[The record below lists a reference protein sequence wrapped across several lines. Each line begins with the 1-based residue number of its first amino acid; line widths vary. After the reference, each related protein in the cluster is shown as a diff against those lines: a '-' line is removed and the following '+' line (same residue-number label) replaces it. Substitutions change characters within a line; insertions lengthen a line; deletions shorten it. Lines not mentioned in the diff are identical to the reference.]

1 MKRFINGL
9 TYGFKRNLGKKD
21 RLIRAIISVMV
32 LTTWAFGWL
41 TGIAGLVLGILALM
55 VLATAFAARCGI
67 NYWLNINTM
76 SSAEK
81 KSLDLK
87 SIDYE

>member
-21 RLIRAIISVMV
+21 KLIRAIISVMV

-67 NYWLNINTM
+67 NNTM